1 MTAKTTTQL
10 DIVSGPIVRRF
21 TEQQLVLWYV
31 TNQAVSASAKLEKVA
46 TAVPASSTTKDTK
59 QDNRTLSYTQEQISH
74 QVGTHAFINH
84 LVINFDNPLICGQGV
99 DYDIEFD
106 SAAHN
111 INLTQ
116 MLPSLALPGLRRP
129 RIYYQRNI
137 KQVLHGSCRKP
148 HHDEPDALVRVEQHL
163 AQCAKA
169 RELPA
174 AMLIMSG
181 DQVYVDDV
189 AGPFLQA
196 IKHTIA
202 KLGLFDEAIPGAQVS
217 SYSELVAH
225 PNCYYKRTELLPLG
239 QNDEELEDSFF
250 KAKRKPIFT
259 SVNAKN
265 HLITLSEVLAMYFLV
280 WSPQLWRDV
289 SYDDSVIPEQERETF
304 DKEKAIIEE
313 FVATLDT
320 VRRAMA
326 NIPVYMIFDDHD
338 ITDDWN
344 LTREWEELAYG
355 HPFSQRIIGN
365 ALFGYWLCQGLG
377 NHPNQFRSLLQEY
390 QDCFTAN
397 GIKKQAQII
406 QQLFHWNNWEYDLNT
421 SPRIVVLDTRTHRWR
436 SENNPRKPS
445 GLLDWERLRD
455 LKSKV
460 TGTDTVIIVSAAP
473 IFGVKLIEAIQKI
486 FTWFGQALTVDAEN
500 WMAHKG
506 TAKVLLQIFKDKDT
520 AGQYIILSGDVH
532 YSFTY
537 DIRLRFTKT
546 NPSIH
551 QLTASGFK
559 NQFPVKLISKLDKLN
574 RILYG
579 HKSPLNWFT
588 KRRRMN
594 ISTRYPDRKNKSLSL
609 VSKSAVG
616 LLEINSERKRPTAK
630 ILLHDGK
637 DIEFK

>member
-1 MTAKTTTQL
+1 MTDTQNSQL
-10 DIVSGPIVRRF
+10 KIVSGPIVRRL
-21 TEQQLVLWYV
+21 TDRQLVLWYV
-31 TNQAVSASAKLEKVA
+31 TNKEVTSQACITSTEESFT
-46 TAVPASSTTKDTK
+46 TAFAQP
-59 QDNRTLSYTQEQISH
+59 SYDQKEIVH
-74 QVGTHAFINH
+74 QVGSRAFIHH
-84 LVINFDNPLICGQGV
+84 LVIDFRVALQCGQALE
-99 DYDIEFD
+99 YDIHFE
-106 SAAHN
+106 AHSERSS
-111 INLTQ
+111 LTEL
-116 MLPSLALPGLRRP
+116 LPCLVLPGLQRP
-129 RIYYQRNI
+129 RVYFQHNV

-148 HHDEPDALVRVEQHL
+148 HHNQSDALVRVEQHL
-163 AQCAKA
+163 SQCAERGA
-169 RELPA
+169 LPA
-174 AMLIMSG
+174 SMLIMSG

-196 IKHTIA
+196 IKQTIS
-202 KLGLFDEAIPGAQVS
+202 KLGLFDEAIPGSQVS
-217 SYSELVAH
+217 SYSDLITH

-239 QNDEELEDSFF
+239 QNDEELEDTFF

-280 WSPQLWRDV
+280 WSPELWEGIEF
-289 SYDDSVIPEQERETF
+289 DDSVVPAEEQDTF
-304 DKEKAIIEE
+304 NNEKGIIQE
-313 FVATLDT
+313 FVTSLNS
-320 VRRAMA
+320 VRRALA

-355 HPFSQRIIGN
+355 HPFSKRIIGN

-377 NHPNQFRSLLQEY
+377 NHPEQFANLLQSY
-390 QDCFTAN
+390 ADCFTST
-397 GIKKQAQII
+397 GIKKQSEII
-406 QQLFHWNNWEYDLNT
+406 EALFHWNHWDYELDT
-421 SPRIVVLDTRTHRWR
+421 APRILVLDTRTHRWR

-445 GLLDWERLRD
+445 GLLDWERLRN

-460 TGTDTVIIVSAAP
+460 TGTDTVIIVSPAP
-473 IFGVKLIEAIQKI
+473 IFGVKIIEAIQKI
-486 FTWFGQALTVDAEN
+486 FTFFGQALTVDAEN

-506 TAKVLLQIFKDKDT
+506 TAKVLLQIFKDRDT

-537 DIRLRFTKT
+537 DIRLRFSKSQPT
-546 NPSIH
+546 IH

-559 NQFPVKLISKLDKLN
+559 NQFPVKLITKLDKLN
-574 RILYG
+574 RYLYG

-594 ISTRYPDRKNKSLSL
+594 ISTRYPDRKNKNLSL
-609 VSKSAVG
+609 VSNSAVG
-616 LLEINSERKRPTAK
+616 LLELNSDRKRPTAK
-630 ILLHDGK
+630 ILMHDGR